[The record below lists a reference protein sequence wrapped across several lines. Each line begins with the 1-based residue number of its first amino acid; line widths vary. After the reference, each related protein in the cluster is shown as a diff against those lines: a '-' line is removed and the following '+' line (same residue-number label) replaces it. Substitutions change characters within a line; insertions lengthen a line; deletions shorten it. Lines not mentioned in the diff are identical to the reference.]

1 MSRTMRAAWG
11 SLAVSIVVLG
21 LKLAAWW
28 VTGSVALYSDA
39 LETIIN
45 VIAACTALLA
55 LQISSKPADANHPYG
70 HQKAEYFSAVLEG
83 MMVIAAAAAI
93 LHEVYNAWWNPIRID
108 APVLGMA
115 INGVATVLNG
125 AWAAFLIRSGR
136 SWRSPAILASGRHLL
151 TDVWTSGGVL
161 AGFALVP
168 LTGWLWLDPAI
179 AAVVAVNIIWVGYAM
194 VRDSVGSLMDK
205 AVEPKILDSIRLVI
219 VSQAKGALQ
228 AHDLRTRTSGHVTFI
243 EFHLVV
249 PAQITVVEAHDIC
262 DRLEQA
268 LREKLGEA
276 VITIHVE
283 PDGKA
288 KGQGIVVL

>member
-1 MSRTMRAAWG
+1 MGRTMKVAWG
-11 SLAVSIVVLG
+11 SLAVSFLALG

-28 VTGSVALYSDA
+28 VTNSVALYSDA

-45 VIAACTALLA
+45 VIAACTALVA

-70 HQKAEYFSAVLEG
+70 HQKAEYFSAVMEG
-83 MMVIAAAAAI
+83 MMVIGAAGAI
-93 LHEVYNAWWNPIRID
+93 LHEVYNVWWNPTPIG
-108 APVLGMA
+108 APVLGVV
-115 INGVATVLNG
+115 ISSLATVLNG
-125 AWAAFLIRSGR
+125 IWAALLIRLGR
-136 SWRSPAILASGRHLL
+136 AWRSPAILASGRHIL
-151 TDVWTSGGVL
+151 TDVWTSIGVL

-168 LTGWLWLDPAI
+168 ITRQAWLDPAI

-205 AVEPKILDSIRLVI
+205 AVEPEILDGIRRVI
-219 VSQAKGALQ
+219 ASNAEGALE

-243 EFHLVV
+243 EFDLVV
-249 PAQITVVEAHDIC
+249 PARIAVEDAHIIC

-268 LREKLGEA
+268 LRDELGEA

-283 PDGKA
+283 PEGKA
-288 KGQGIVVL
+288 KHKGVVVV

>member
-1 MSRTMRAAWG
+1 MKAAWG
-11 SLAVSIVVLG
+11 SLAVSVFVLG

-45 VIAACTALLA
+45 VIAACTALVA
-55 LQISSKPADANHPYG
+55 LQISNKPADANHPYG

-83 MMVIAAAAAI
+83 MMVIGAAAAI
-93 LHEVYNAWWNPIRID
+93 LHEVYSVWSNPKPIE
-108 APVLGMA
+108 APLLGVA

-125 AWAAFLIRSGR
+125 VWATFLIRSGR
-136 SWRSPAILASGRHLL
+136 AWRSPAILASGRHVL
-151 TDVWTSGGVL
+151 TDVWTSIGVL

-168 LTGWLWLDPAI
+168 FTGWGWLDPSI
-179 AAVVAVNIIWVGYAM
+179 AALVALNIIWVGYAM

-205 AVEPKILDSIRLVI
+205 AVEPKILSGIRHV
-219 VSQAKGALQ
+219 VASGADGALE

-243 EFHLVV
+243 EFHLIV
-249 PAQITVVEAHDIC
+249 PPRMAVEDAHNIC
-262 DRLEQA
+262 DRLENA
-268 LREKLGEA
+268 LRDEVGEA

-283 PDGKA
+283 PEGEA
-288 KGQGIVVL
+288 KRQGVIVL